1 MADILTRDSALLE
14 LLVRKYGADTLKREI
29 KAYKNKKT
37 INDGKQRN

>member
-1 MADILTRDSALLE
+1 MNKIIDYLFDEDEIE
-14 LLVRKYGADTLKREI
+14 EI